1 MTAVPLADLTQSA
14 IHVLCREIGVVN
26 TARFLNQFSL
36 GQGDYTQERQELFG
50 RTTVDEIVAE
60 VKRQGQP

>member
-26 TARFLNQFSL
+26 TARFLNQYSL
-36 GQGDYTQERQELFG
+36 GQGDYTQERQQLFG
-50 RTTVDEIVAE
+50 QMTVDEVVAE
-60 VKRQGQP
+60 VKRQGQR